1 MKYRISK
8 TDDLRDRL
16 RHQLWNG
23 LGSHL
28 YRTRFRNRIKGRA
41 WDLLSSRL
49 CNMLWHQIG
58 NALVVRLF
66 SLTK

>member
-28 YRTRFRNRIKGRA
+28 YRTRLWNRINQLRI
-41 WDLLSSRL
+41 RL
-49 CNMLWHQIG
+49 WN
-58 NALVVRLF
+58 RLE
-66 SLTK
+66 KYEV